1 MTGIVFLQDVPYVGS
16 SSISKQHSLISES
29 TQAAMD
35 RVMEQLNSQELFN
48 IIEST
53 DDNPYNFT
61 NLHSNTEGINNEGNL
76 DDVVQETPHDTL
88 LESQKIRGEEGM
100 DIDQSITILETQ
112 RTKQGFQVGERVGLL
127 HHIHDTTVA
136 SAIIFSTAAD
146 AQLHNR
152 QQPEDY
158 YKVSIQEAIVDDA
171 PLMITNTDDD
181 PPQLLVRD
189 AIGTMTAWKWD
200 CIQRMLEI

>member
-1 MTGIVFLQDVPYVGS
+1 MGS
-16 SSISKQHSLISES
+16 SSISKQHPVISES

-48 IIEST
+48 ITEST

-61 NLHSNTEGINNEGNL
+61 NLHGNTEGINNEGNL
-76 DDVVQETPHDTL
+76 DDVIQETPRDTI
-88 LESQKIRGEEGM
+88 LESQEIRGEEGM
-100 DIDQSITILETQ
+100 DVDQSITILETQ
-112 RTKQGFQVGERVGLL
+112 RTKRGFQVGERVGLL
-127 HHIHDTTVA
+127 HHINDTTMA
-136 SAIIFSTAAD
+136 SAIILSTAAD
-146 AQLHNR
+146 ARLHNR
-152 QQPEDY
+152 QQPEGY

-181 PPQLLVRD
+181 SPQLLVRD

-200 CIQRMLEI
+200 RIQRMPEI

>member
-1 MTGIVFLQDVPYVGS
+1 MGS
-16 SSISKQHSLISES
+16 SSILKQHLVISES

-48 IIEST
+48 IIESI

-61 NLHSNTEGINNEGNL
+61 NLYGNTKGINNEGNL
-76 DDVVQETPHDTL
+76 DDVVQETPRDTI
-88 LESQKIRGEEGM
+88 LESQEIRGEEGM
-100 DIDQSITILETQ
+100 DVDQSITILETQ

-127 HHIHDTTVA
+127 HHIQDTAVA
-136 SAIIFSTAAD
+136 SAIILSTATD

-152 QQPEDY
+152 QQPEGY
-158 YKVSIQEAIVDDA
+158 YKVSIQEAIVNDA
-171 PLMITNTDDD
+171 FLMITNTDDD

-189 AIGTMTAWKWD
+189 AIGTMTAWNGIVFNACQKY
-200 CIQRMLEI
+200 E

>member
-1 MTGIVFLQDVPYVGS
+1 MGS
-16 SSISKQHSLISES
+16 SSISKHPVISES

-48 IIEST
+48 ITEST
-53 DDNPYNFT
+53 NDNPYNFT
-61 NLHSNTEGINNEGNL
+61 NLHGNTEGINNEGNL
-76 DDVVQETPHDTL
+76 DDVVQETPRDTI
-88 LESQKIRGEEGM
+88 LESQEIRGEEGM
-100 DIDQSITILETQ
+100 DVDQSITILKTQ
-112 RTKQGFQVGERVGLL
+112 RTKRGFQVGERVGLL

-136 SAIIFSTAAD
+136 SAIILSTAAD

-152 QQPEDY
+152 QQPEGY

-171 PLMITNTDDD
+171 PLMITNTNDD

-189 AIGTMTAWKWD
+189 AIGTMTTWKWD
-200 CIQRMLEI
+200 RIQRMPEI